1 MNNHKGATIYNT
13 KDNIKANANYSGC
26 DIICGILCYNPN
38 TKQNEYQC
46 IGNLQTVSYSVHRGM
61 APVTTL
67 GRYYPKS
74 FTRGGMLI
82 AGSLVFTV
90 FDRHSLYNFTKGSS
104 AMRRVGPASMLPA
117 FDIIMNMT
125 NEYGFESILI
135 IYGCRIGNEGQVHSV
150 EDIYTENT
158 MSFMAHDI
166 NLLEPTSE
174 RMTATDEW
182 IEINKHI
189 TDKNAIEENF
199 KRYNIN
205 YTFDTRKNLY
215 NDQIGGNFY
224 STYSQYPFLGKTK

>member
-1 MNNHKGATIYNT
+1 MFNFKGSTFTNT

-38 TKQNEYQC
+38 TNQNEYQC

-90 FDRHSLYNFTKGSS
+90 FDRHALYNFTKGSS

-135 IYGCRIGNEGQVHSV
+135 IYGCRIGDEGQVHSV

-174 RMTATDEW
+174 RMSATDEW
-182 IEINKHI
+182 IKMNKD
-189 TDKNAIEENF
+189 TDLLFGKNNF
-199 KRYNIN
+199 TESNKM
-205 YTFDTRKNLY
+205 YTFDTRRNLY
-215 NDQIGGNFY
+215 NDQVGGNFY